1 MRKCSACN
9 AEHFPRTDPVAI
21 MVVTD
26 GECALLGQSRGRLAR
41 SGRYSALAGFIDQA
55 ECIEEAVRREVKEEA
70 GITVGEVR
78 YHSSQPWPFP
88 SSLMIGCH
96 GKALTTDIVKDDEE
110 MTDVR
115 WFTRE
120 EVLAALAGENP
131 NLRVPDPVAIAHH
144 LIRAWAEGRVVF

>member
-1 MRKCSACN
+1 
-9 AEHFPRTDPVAI
+9 

-26 GECALLGQSRGRLAR
+26 GERALLGQSRGRLAR

-55 ECIEEAVRREVKEEA
+55 ECIEEAVRREVKEES

-88 SSLMIGCH
+88 FSLMIGCH
-96 GKALTTDIVKDDEE
+96 GQALTTDIVKDDEE

-115 WFTRE
+115 WFSRK
-120 EVLAALAGENP
+120 EVLSSLAGVEP
-131 NLRVPDPVAIAHH
+131 QPQAARPCGHRPPPHPGV
-144 LIRAWAEGRVVF
+144 GRGTGGV

>member
-1 MRKCSACN
+1 
-9 AEHFPRTDPVAI
+9 
-21 MVVTD
+21 MVITD
-26 GECALLGQSRGRLAR
+26 GERCLLGQSRGRLAR

-55 ECIEEAVRREVKEEA
+55 ECIEEAVRREVNEEA
-70 GITVGEVR
+70 GIEVGEVR

-96 GKALTTDIVKDDEE
+96 GKALTTDIAKDDEE
-110 MTDVR
+110 MTDVQ

-120 EVLAALAGENP
+120 DVVSALAGGNP

-144 LIRAWAEGRVVF
+144 LIRAWAEARVEF